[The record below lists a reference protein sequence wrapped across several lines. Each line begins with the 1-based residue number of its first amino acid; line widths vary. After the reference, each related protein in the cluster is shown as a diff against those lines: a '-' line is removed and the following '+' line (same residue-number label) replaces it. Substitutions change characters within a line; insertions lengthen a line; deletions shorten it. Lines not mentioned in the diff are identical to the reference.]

1 MIFPGIFALT
11 VAATRGVVLKAFRQI
26 EERTPY
32 DEEVQIKQ
40 ESRRVLLAGVKGF
53 TLLGVRRKVPKSAI
67 FVCPGLRREYSDFRA
82 YFFQNEGPQAQTFEA
97 RAAESTTRRLRKGRH
112 ADLRARHAIFFSPW
126 LGPLLKYG
134 LQRETNKWERVE
146 EGHILAVSFSRDRR
160 YNVHLENMT

>member
-67 FVCPGLRREYSDFRA
+67 FVCPGLTSEHIFFKMKDRRLKLLRRGLLGRQRA
-82 YFFQNEGPQAQTFEA
+82 GLGKGVMQTFELVTQ
-97 RAAESTTRRLRKGRH
+97 SFFPH
-112 ADLRARHAIFFSPW
+112 DWDLF
-126 LGPLLKYG
+126 
-134 LQRETNKWERVE
+134 
-146 EGHILAVSFSRDRR
+146 
-160 YNVHLENMT
+160 